1 MHRLLDV
8 YLIKYETYG
17 MKLKAMFLMSVLGK
31 ENFSDN
37 LRETEKSSH
46 EVKVRCGIGIF
57 VILKAFLPSM
67 VKPQPY

>member
-1 MHRLLDV
+1 
-8 YLIKYETYG
+8 
-17 MKLKAMFLMSVLGK
+17 MKLKAMFLMLVLGK

-37 LRETEKSSH
+37 LSETEKSSH